1 MIDDTKGGRTLDRRG
16 FLKGS
21 ALFAAVM
28 GAAAV
33 PALAQEAAEAGTRRQ
48 AGRQDRT
55 AAGAEEEAAPRQER
69 ARVPGVRHVRRQ
81 HVQAG
86 QHLDLRAVRV

>member
-28 GAAAV
+28 GAAAAV
-33 PALAQEAAEAGTRRQ
+33 PVPRRNRRSRHPRQ
-48 AGRQDRT
+48 AADKTEQPPASKKKPLLDKNGR
-55 AAGAEEEAAPRQER
+55 
-69 ARVPGVRHVRRQ
+69 
-81 HVQAG
+81 
-86 QHLDLRAVRV
+86 